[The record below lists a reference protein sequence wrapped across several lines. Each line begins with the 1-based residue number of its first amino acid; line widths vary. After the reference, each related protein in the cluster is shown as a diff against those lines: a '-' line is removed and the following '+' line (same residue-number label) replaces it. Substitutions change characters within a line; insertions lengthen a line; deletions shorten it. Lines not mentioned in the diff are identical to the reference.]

1 MSAGKKVNIGIVGL
15 GYWGPNLVR
24 NFSEVDNCYVAMACD
39 SDERRLKPIKRRY
52 PHIEV
57 TTKYEDLADA
67 KDIDAIAI
75 ATPVVSHYDLAK
87 RALEKGK
94 HVLVEKPLCANVK
107 EAKGLIKVAQ
117 SLGKILAVDHT
128 FLYTGSVKKAK
139 ELISSG
145 EIGEIYYFDS
155 VRINLGL
162 FRPDVNVIWDLA
174 PHDISIAQ
182 YLIKEEPV
190 SVSVL
195 GRDFNNNKIACI
207 AYMTLRYKSGII
219 AHIHVSWLSPV
230 KIRRIII
237 GGSKRMIIY
246 DDVEPTEK
254 IKVYDSGI
262 EFDYDKEN
270 PLQPTYRLGDI
281 NLPRLDQREALLVEA
296 EHFVDCILKG
306 KKPLTDAAFGLA
318 VVKILEASDTSL
330 REGGREVK
338 L

>member
-1 MSAGKKVNIGIVGL
+1 MAARKKINIGVVGL

-24 NFSEVDNCYVAMACD
+24 NFSEVDNCHVAMACD
-39 SDERRLKPIKRRY
+39 SDERKLKPIKKRY
-52 PHIEV
+52 PYVEV
-57 TTKYEDLADA
+57 TTRYEDIVDA
-67 KDIDAIAI
+67 KDIDAIAV
-75 ATPVVSHYDLAK
+75 ATPVVSHYELAK

-107 EAKGLIKVAQ
+107 EAEGLIKVAE
-117 SLGKILAVDHT
+117 SNGKVLMVDHT
-128 FLYTGSVKKAK
+128 FLYTGSVRKAK
-139 ELISSG
+139 ELISKG
-145 EIGEIYYFDS
+145 EIGEVYYFDS

-162 FRPDVNVIWDLA
+162 FRTDVNVIWDLA

-237 GGSKRMIIY
+237 GGSKSMIIY

-262 EFDYDKEN
+262 KFDYGKEN
-270 PLQPTYRLGDI
+270 PLEPTYRLGDI
-281 NLPRLDQREALLVEA
+281 NLPRLDQREALSVEA
-296 EHFVDCILKG
+296 EHFIDCILRG
-306 KKPLTDAAFGLA
+306 RKPLTDANFGLDI
-318 VVKILEASDTSL
+318 VKVLEASDTSL
-330 REGGREVK
+330 REGGRLVK

>member
-1 MSAGKKVNIGIVGL
+1 MSARRKIKLGVVGL

-24 NFSEVDNCYVAMACD
+24 NFSEVDNCHVAMACD
-39 SDERRLKPIKRRY
+39 SDERKLKPIKKRY
-52 PHIEV
+52 PYLEV
-57 TTKYEDLADA
+57 TTRYEDIVDA
-67 KDIDAIAI
+67 KDIDAIAV
-75 ATPVVSHYDLAK
+75 ATPVVSHYALAK

-107 EAKGLIKVAQ
+107 EAEGLIKVAE
-117 SLGKILAVDHT
+117 SNGKILMVDHT
-128 FLYTGSVKKAK
+128 FLYTGSVRKAK
-139 ELISSG
+139 ELISKG
-145 EIGEIYYFDS
+145 EIGKVYYFDS

-162 FRPDVNVIWDLA
+162 FRTDVNVIWDLA

-237 GGSKRMIIY
+237 GGSKSMIIY

-262 EFDYDKEN
+262 KFDYDKEN
-270 PLQPTYRLGDI
+270 PLEPTYRLGDI
-281 NLPRLDQREALLVEA
+281 NLPRLDQREALSVEA
-296 EHFVDCILKG
+296 EHFIDCILRG
-306 KKPLTDAAFGLA
+306 RKPLTDANFGLD
-318 VVKILEASDTSL
+318 VVRVLEASDTSL
-330 REGGREVK
+330 REGGRLVK